1 MKNIKNKYIF
11 LSIPVLL
18 LIICLAW
25 YFSDK
30 QVIKRQL
37 TELTWNI
44 SKEAK
49 ESTLDMALKLREVKK
64 MLAPNIRAIVSER
77 NYSET
82 LPQDIIIRYLM
93 YYRDRYETLAVSF
106 TDLEIELPAKEEAT
120 VLATVLVQRKK
131 AQNEPEQLSES
142 IEILLKKN
150 NEGEKGGKKWQMVQA
165 SIASSLVE

>member
-1 MKNIKNKYIF
+1 MKTIKNKYIF
-11 LSIPVLL
+11 LSIPVVFLL
-18 LIICLAW
+18 VSLAW

-49 ESTLDMALKLREVKK
+49 ESTLDTALKLREVKK
-64 MLAPNIRAIVSER
+64 MLAPNILAIVSER
-77 NYSET
+77 NYSES
-82 LPQDIIIRYLM
+82 LPQDMIIRYLM

-106 TDLEIELPAKEEAT
+106 TNFEIELPAKEKAT

-142 IEILLKKN
+142 VEILLKKN
-150 NEGEKGGKKWQMVQA
+150 NEVEKGGKKWQMVQA

>member
-1 MKNIKNKYIF
+1 MKTIKNKYIF
-11 LSIPVLL
+11 LSIPVFL
-18 LIICLAW
+18 LIVSLAW

-49 ESTLDMALKLREVKK
+49 ESTLDTALKLREVKK
-64 MLAPNIRAIVSER
+64 MLAPNILAIVSER

-82 LPQDIIIRYLM
+82 LPQDMIIHSLM

-106 TDLEIELPAKEEAT
+106 TDLEIELPAKGEAT

-131 AQNEPEQLSES
+131 AQNEPEQLTES
-142 IEILLKKN
+142 VEILLKKN
-150 NEGEKGGKKWQMVQA
+150 NEVEKGGKKWQMVQA